1 MNPVPAHLQ
10 AAAHVLRCV
19 HCGKVQET
27 ADRMFRCTQCS
38 ELLEVQYPEWA
49 EAPAQFAPR
58 LREIWRERRLSP
70 LPENASGV
78 WRFREL
84 LPRVERENIVTMGE
98 GNTPLVPLK
107 KAARALRLPGLLA
120 KHQGM
125 NPTGSFKDT
134 GISAAI
140 TMAKGEGFSWVCC
153 ASTGNTS
160 ASVAAYAA
168 RAGMKSMV
176 LLPAGQVTA
185 GKLAQALEY
194 GAHVLQLRT
203 DFDGCLKV
211 LHEVVR
217 KFPAYL
223 LNSLNPYRLEG
234 QKTVAF
240 EMLEQLDWSAP
251 DHVIVPGGNL
261 GNSSAL
267 GKGFMELRGLGL
279 IRRLPK
285 ISIIQA
291 AGANPLLRTMRE
303 NGGKELV
310 RVNAETR
317 ATAIRIGNPASWRK
331 AVSVLRNT
339 GGACEEVSE
348 NEIAQAK
355 AELGGEGIGCEPAS
369 AATLA
374 GLKKLAGSGFVKSGE
389 TVVLVLTGH
398 MLKDV
403 DYIKQAPGQSLL
415 GPMDADSDTVVQTLE
430 KIYART

>member
-1 MNPVPAHLQ
+1 
-10 AAAHVLRCV
+10 
-19 HCGKVQET
+19 
-27 ADRMFRCTQCS
+27 MFRCHECS
-38 ELLEVQYPEWA
+38 ELVEVIYPEWSGA
-49 EAPAQFAPR
+49 GREFGLR
-58 LREIWRERRLSP
+58 LKKIWRERKAST
-70 LPENASGV
+70 LPEDQSGV

-84 LPRVERENIVTMGE
+84 LPQVDGKHIVTMCE
-98 GNTPLVPLK
+98 GNTPLLRLTA
-107 KAARALRLPGLLA
+107 AARALGLPNLMV

-140 TMAKGEGFSWVCC
+140 SVARSQGFSIVCC

-168 RAGMKSMV
+168 RAGIKSIV

-194 GAHVLQLRT
+194 GAYVLQLHT
-203 DFDGCLKV
+203 DFDGCLTV
-211 LHEVVR
+211 LHEVVN

-240 EMLEQLDWSAP
+240 EMMEQLDWQAP

-261 GNSSAL
+261 ANSSAL
-267 GKGFMELRGLGL
+267 GKGFLELQQLGL
-279 IRRLPK
+279 IRSLPK

-291 AGANPLLRTMRE
+291 AGANPLVRSMRE
-303 NGGKELV
+303 NGGTELI

-331 AVSVLRNT
+331 AAAILKTT
-339 GGACEEVSE
+339 GGACEDVTEK
-348 NEIAQAK
+348 EIAQAK
-355 AELGGEGIGCEPAS
+355 AELGAEGVGCEPAS

-374 GLKKLAGSGFVKSGE
+374 GLKKLVHAGFVKAGE
-389 TVVLVLTGH
+389 SAVLVLTGH

-403 DYIKQAPGQSLL
+403 DYMLSDQVKRVY
-415 GPMDADSDTVVQTLE
+415 GPMDAAPATVIKTLE
-430 KIYART
+430 TIYAGN

>member
-1 MNPVPAHLQ
+1 M
-10 AAAHVLRCV
+10 
-19 HCGKVQET
+19 
-27 ADRMFRCTQCS
+27 
-38 ELLEVQYPEWA
+38 
-49 EAPAQFAPR
+49 
-58 LREIWRERRLSP
+58 
-70 LPENASGV
+70 LPQVA
-78 WRFREL
+78 
-84 LPRVERENIVTMGE
+84 RENMVTMSE
-98 GNTPLVPLK
+98 GNTPLIILK
-107 KAARALRLPGLLA
+107 AAARALRLPNLLA

-140 TMAKGEGFSWVCC
+140 SMAKADGFSWVCC

-168 RAGMKSMV
+168 RAGMKSVV
-176 LLPAGQVTA
+176 LLPAGQVAA

-203 DFDGCLKV
+203 DFDGCLNV
-211 LHEVVR
+211 LHDVVL

-240 EMLEQLDWSAP
+240 ELLEQLDWRVP
-251 DHVIVPGGNL
+251 DHVMVPGGNL
-261 GNSSAL
+261 ANGSAL
-267 GKGFMELRGLGL
+267 GKGFIELRELGL
-279 IRRLPK
+279 IDRLPK

-291 AGANPLLRTMRE
+291 AGANPLVRTMRE
-303 NGGKELV
+303 NGGRELV

-331 AVSVLRNT
+331 AVSVLQNT
-339 GGACEEVSE
+339 GGACEEVNE

-355 AELGGEGIGCEPAS
+355 AELGAEGIGCEPAS

-374 GLKKLAGSGFVKSGE
+374 GLKKLVAAGFVQREE
-389 TVVLVLTGH
+389 TVVLILTGH

-403 DYIKQAPGQSLL
+403 DYMKQAPGQRLL
-415 GPMDADSDTVVQTLE
+415 GPMEGDSETVIKTLE
-430 KIYART
+430 QIYARH

>member
-1 MNPVPAHLQ
+1 MSALPANPQVATHE
-10 AAAHVLRCV
+10 LRCV

-27 ADRMFRCTQCS
+27 ADPMFRCTQCS
-38 ELLEVQYPEWA
+38 ELLEVVYPDWA
-49 EAPAQFAPR
+49 TAPKEFGLR
-58 LREIWRERRLSP
+58 LRDIWRERRGSSLA
-70 LPENASGV
+70 ENASGV

-84 LPRVERENIVTMGE
+84 LPQVERQNMVTMNE

-107 KAARALRLPGLLA
+107 KAARDLRMPHLLV

-140 TMAKGEGFSWVCC
+140 TMAKVDGFSWVCC

-168 RAGMKSMV
+168 RAEMKSIV
-176 LLPAGQVTA
+176 LLPVGQVAA

-203 DFDGCLKV
+203 DFDGCLRV
-211 LHEVVR
+211 LHEVVQR
-217 KFPAYL
+217 FPAYL

-240 EMLEQLDWSAP
+240 ELMEQLDWRVP
-251 DHVIVPGGNL
+251 EHVIVPGGNL
-261 GNSSAL
+261 ANGSAL
-267 GKGFMELRGLGL
+267 GKGFIELHDLGL
-279 IRRLPK
+279 IKALPK

-291 AGANPLLRTMRE
+291 SGANPLVRTMRE
-303 NGGKELV
+303 NGGKELI
-310 RVNAETR
+310 RVDAETR

-331 AVSVLRNT
+331 AVSVLKTT
-339 GGACEEVSE
+339 GGVCEDVSE
-348 NEIAQAK
+348 SEIAQAK
-355 AELGGEGIGCEPAS
+355 AELGSEGIGCEPAS

-374 GLKKLAGSGFVKSGE
+374 GLRKLAASGFVQTAD
-389 TVVLVLTGH
+389 TVVLILTGH
-398 MLKDV
+398 MLKDI
-403 DYIKQAPGQSLL
+403 DYMKQATGQSLL
-415 GPMDADSDTVVQTLE
+415 GPLDANGDTVIRTLE
-430 KIYART
+430 QIYARH

>member
-1 MNPVPAHLQ
+1 MKTTMVNVQATGHL
-10 AAAHVLRCV
+10 LRCV

-27 ADRMFRCTQCS
+27 ADRMFHCSQCS
-38 ELLEVQYPEWA
+38 ELLEVVYPERA
-49 EAPAQFAPR
+49 DAPPGFGLR
-58 LREIWRERRLSP
+58 LREVWEKRKGSP
-70 LPENASGV
+70 LPENSSGV

-84 LPRVERENIVTMGE
+84 LPHVERQHIVSMGE
-98 GNTPLVPLK
+98 GNTPLIPLK
-107 KAARALRLPGLLA
+107 KAARALRLPHLLV

-134 GISAAI
+134 GISVAI
-140 TMAKGEGFSWVCC
+140 SIAKAEGFSWVCC

-168 RAGMKSMV
+168 RAEIKSFV
-176 LLPAGQVTA
+176 LLPAGQVSA

-211 LHEVVR
+211 LHDVVR

-240 EMLEQLDWSAP
+240 EVMEQMDWTVP

-261 GNSSAL
+261 ANGSAL
-267 GKGFMELRGLGL
+267 GKGFMDLRDLGL
-279 IRRLPK
+279 IASLPK

-291 AGANPLLRTMRE
+291 AGANPLVRTMRE
-303 NGGKELV
+303 NGGTKLV

-331 AVSVLRNT
+331 AVSVLNNT
-339 GGACEEVSE
+339 GGMCEEVSE

-374 GLKKLAGSGFVKSGE
+374 GLKKLVSAGFVRPSE
-389 TVVLVLTGH
+389 TVILVLTGH

-403 DYIKQAPGQSLL
+403 DYMKQAPGQSLL
-415 GPMDADSDTVVQTLE
+415 GPMEADGDSVIRTLE
-430 KIYART
+430 QIYA

>member
-1 MNPVPAHLQ
+1 MNPISANSRAV
-10 AAAHVLRCV
+10 AHVLRCV

-27 ADRMFRCTQCS
+27 ADRMFRCSECS
-38 ELLEVQYPEWA
+38 ELLEVAYPEWSD
-49 EAPAQFAPR
+49 APAGFASR
-58 LREIWRERRLSP
+58 LREIWRERRGSS
-70 LPENASGV
+70 LPENVSGV

-84 LPRVERENIVTMGE
+84 LPQVDRENIVTMSE
-98 GNTPLVPLK
+98 GNTPLAPLK
-107 KAARALRLPGLLA
+107 KAARTLRLPNLLV

-140 TMAKGEGFSWVCC
+140 TMARTEGFSWVCC

-168 RAGMKSMV
+168 RAEMKSMV
-176 LLPAGQVTA
+176 LLPAGQVAA

-223 LNSLNPYRLEG
+223 LNSLNPYRVEG

-240 EMLEQLDWSAP
+240 ELMEQLDWRVP

-267 GKGFMELRGLGL
+267 GKGFFELRDLGL
-279 IRRLPK
+279 IKSLPR

-291 AGANPLLRTMRE
+291 AGANPLVRTMRE
-303 NGGKELV
+303 NGGKELI
-310 RVNAETR
+310 RVNPETR

-331 AVSVLRNT
+331 AVAVLKNT
-339 GGACEEVSE
+339 GGACEDVSE

-355 AELGGEGIGCEPAS
+355 AELGAEGIGCEPAS

-374 GLKKLAGSGFVKSGE
+374 GLKKLVSAGFVKSQE

-398 MLKDV
+398 MLKDI
-403 DYIKQAPGQSLL
+403 DYMKQAPGQNLL
-415 GPMDADSDTVVQTLE
+415 GPMEADSDTVVRTLE
-430 KIYART
+430 KIYARD

>member
-1 MNPVPAHLQ
+1 MKTMANAQ
-10 AAAHVLRCV
+10 ATGHVMRCV

-27 ADRMFRCTQCS
+27 ADRMFHCTQCS
-38 ELLEVQYPEWA
+38 ELLEVVYPERA
-49 EAPAQFAPR
+49 DAPREFGLR
-58 LREIWRERRLSP
+58 LREIWEERRGSP
-70 LPENASGV
+70 LPENSSGV

-84 LPRVERENIVTMGE
+84 LPRVERQHIVTMSE
-98 GNTPLVPLK
+98 GNTPLIPLK
-107 KAARALRLPGLLA
+107 KAARALRLPHLLV

-134 GISAAI
+134 GISVAI
-140 TMAKGEGFSWVCC
+140 SIAKAEGFSWVCC

-168 RAGMKSMV
+168 CAEIKSFV
-176 LLPAGQVTA
+176 LLPAGQVSA

-211 LHEVVR
+211 LHDVVR

-240 EMLEQLDWSAP
+240 EVMEQMNWTLP

-261 GNSSAL
+261 ANGSAL
-267 GKGFMELRGLGL
+267 GKGFMELRELGL
-279 IRRLPK
+279 ITSLPK

-291 AGANPLLRTMRE
+291 AGANPLVRTMRE
-303 NGGKELV
+303 NGGTQLV

-331 AVSVLRNT
+331 AVSVLNNT
-339 GGACEEVSE
+339 GGMCEEVSE

-355 AELGGEGIGCEPAS
+355 AELGSEGIGCEPAS

-374 GLKKLAGSGFVKSGE
+374 GLKKLAGAGFVRPSE
-389 TVVLVLTGH
+389 TVILVLTGH

-403 DYIKQAPGQSLL
+403 DYMKQAPGQSLI
-415 GPMDADSDTVVQTLE
+415 GPMEADGDSVIRTLE
-430 KIYART
+430 QIYAQH

>member
-1 MNPVPAHLQ
+1 MNPASYKSQVVD
-10 AAAHVLRCV
+10 HVLRCV

-38 ELLEVQYPEWA
+38 ELLEVVYPERA
-49 EAPAQFAPR
+49 GAMKEFGLR
-58 LREIWRERRLSP
+58 LKEIWRERQGSS
-70 LPENASGV
+70 LPENVSGV

-84 LPRVERENIVTMGE
+84 LPQVQRENIVTMSE
-98 GNTPLVPLK
+98 GNTPLIPLK
-107 KAARALRLPGLLA
+107 KAAWALRLPRLLA

-140 TMAKGEGFSWVCC
+140 SMAKAEGFSWVCC

-168 RAGMKSMV
+168 RAQMKSVV
-176 LLPAGQVTA
+176 LLPAGQVAA

-203 DFDGCLKV
+203 DFDGCLSV
-211 LHEVVR
+211 LHDVVR

-240 EMLEQLDWSAP
+240 EVMEQLDWAVP
-251 DHVIVPGGNL
+251 DHLIVPGGNL
-261 GNSSAL
+261 ANGSAL
-267 GKGFMELRGLGL
+267 GKGFIELQDLGL
-279 IRRLPK
+279 IDRLPK

-291 AGANPLLRTMRE
+291 AGANPLVRTMRE
-303 NGGKELV
+303 NGGQKLI

-331 AVSVLRNT
+331 AVSVLKNT

-355 AELGGEGIGCEPAS
+355 AELGAEGIGCEPAS

-374 GLKKLAGSGFVKSGE
+374 GLKKLVGSGFVQPAE
-389 TVVLVLTGH
+389 TVVLILTGH

-403 DYIKQAPGQSLL
+403 DYMKQAPGQSLL
-415 GPMDADSDTVVQTLE
+415 GPMDGDSDTVIQTLE
-430 KIYART
+430 KIYARH